1 MDYEDMI
8 DDEAEPTEP
17 LPEEEVEDVYV
28 EPRTKSPW
36 KAFILTGLIAS
47 LFGAVGGGYGVYE
60 GVKRFSPKAA
70 DQPSVDIAL
79 LESKLDAL
87 SNRVTTAESAAKKA
101 ANRPVPKTVPV
112 DFSADFSTIEAR
124 LDALESAPAPEID
137 PDALTA
143 LQAAQADG
151 FEWPDTSSLE
161 DRLSALETET
171 EAAAKLAVASEN
183 LAASEAAEAAEV
195 SESSEMTA
203 SIMERLD
210 AIEVDMKAKP
220 EPVVQTKA
228 IVETRLEDLEA
239 RLDTLENRPA
249 PAPRVKRV
257 SILAFPKAAMIEAV
271 EDSVEGGI
279 MKRTLSKHIR
289 VKDDDDPITLIDAIE
304 ADIAQGRLDAAA
316 NKFDRLPEP
325 VRAAG
330 QAWYKSVKASL

>member
-1 MDYEDMI
+1 MI

-28 EPRTKSPW
+28 EPRAKSPW
-36 KAFILTGLIAS
+36 KAFVLTGLVAS
-47 LFGAVGGGYGVYE
+47 LFGAAGGGYGVYE
-60 GVKRFSPKAA
+60 GVKRISPKAA
-70 DQPSVDIAL
+70 DQATVDIAL
-79 LESKLDAL
+79 IIAPLESKLEAL
-87 SNRVTTAESAAKKA
+87 SNRLTTAESAVKKA
-101 ANRPVPKTVPV
+101 ANRAVPETVPV
-112 DFSADFSTIEAR
+112 DFSADLSAIEAR
-124 LDALESAPAPEID
+124 LNALESVPAPEID

-161 DRLSALETET
+161 DRLTALETEA
-171 EAAAKLAVASEN
+171 EAAAKLAIASDD
-183 LAASEAAEAAEV
+183 LAASEAAQV
-195 SESSEMTA
+195 SKSSEITA
-203 SIMERLD
+203 NIMERLD
-210 AIEVDMKAKP
+210 AIEADMKAKP
-220 EPVVQTKA
+220 EPATQTKA
-228 IVETRLEDLEA
+228 IDETRLEDLEA

-249 PAPRVKRV
+249 PAPRVERV
-257 SILAFPKAAMIEAV
+257 SILAFPKTAMIEAV

-279 MKRTLSKHIR
+279 MKRALSKHIR

-304 ADIAQGRLDAAA
+304 VDIAQGRLDAAA